1 MGAANYICAN
11 CSQSFTRMT
20 SAKRHNFT
28 QHHDNG
34 EIVPILQYMAG
45 ITSGRYRPPMDPSV
59 YRHRRQRAGN
69 SQKRIPNFG
78 HTTTGAAPVMVADS
92 MGDFR
97 PGSMQTQG
105 QHQPNYPQ
113 QQQQQYRAPTPQN
126 NSMSQYLDLRERMLQ
141 SQSQSQSQPQPIPS
155 PTRPQPQPIPPLQS
169 QPTEKKN
176 SFGLSNET
184 IFRLAELK
192 ARLYAHSDIFPNFD
206 EVYQAAKS
214 FAISGDESFLLEKL
228 QFLRTMDAFG
238 GNLNQFQLQPQPQSG
253 QSNVVV

>member
-1 MGAANYICAN
+1 MPKPLYACTSCGEQFSRYANG
-11 CSQSFTRMT
+11 
-20 SAKRHNFT
+20 KRHNFNL
-28 QHHDNG
+28 HNNNG
-34 EIVPILQYMAG
+34 EIVSYTEYLVGRSNNRYQIPYRAP
-45 ITSGRYRPPMDPSV
+45 SRRGRYNSYRNTAATPPV
-59 YRHRRQRAGN
+59 AA
-69 SQKRIPNFG
+69 
-78 HTTTGAAPVMVADS
+78 TTTVRDS
-92 MGDFR
+92 MGDTFSQR
-97 PGSMQTQG
+97 SVGVQRQG
-105 QHQPNYPQ
+105 QVQPEY
-113 QQQQQYRAPTPQN
+113 QQQQQYQPYLQQHQTPQIVTPSPPSQH
-126 NSMSQYLDLRERMLQ
+126 NSNQPMSQYLALREQLLQ
-141 SQSQSQSQPQPIPS
+141 PL
-155 PTRPQPQPIPPLQS
+155 LQS

-238 GNLNQFQLQPQPQSG
+238 GNLNQSQFQLQPQSG